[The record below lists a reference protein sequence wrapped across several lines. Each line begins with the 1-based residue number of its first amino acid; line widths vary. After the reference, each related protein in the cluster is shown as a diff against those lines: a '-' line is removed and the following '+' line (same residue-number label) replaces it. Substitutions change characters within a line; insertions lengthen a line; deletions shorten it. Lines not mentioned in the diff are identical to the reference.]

1 MTEIT
6 LRPARTA
13 DVEFIRSLIGQY
25 APERRMLRKE
35 IITLY
40 EDIQEFVI
48 AEIGGK
54 PVGYGALHVLWED
67 LAEVR
72 SVAVI
77 PELKRTGVGRAVVSH
92 LLNRA
97 QQLGIRRVFCLTF
110 EVDFFASF
118 GFLPTDGPI
127 VDHDIYVQMLKSED
141 EGVAEF
147 LDLERVKPNTL
158 GNTRMLLVLP
168 GS

>member
-1 MTEIT
+1 MTELK
-6 LRPARTA
+6 LRPAKTS
-13 DVEFIRSLIGQY
+13 DVAFIRSLIGQY
-25 APERRMLRKE
+25 SPERRMLKKE
-35 IITLY
+35 VITLY
-40 EDIQEFVI
+40 EDVQEFVI
-48 AEIGGK
+48 AELDGE

-72 SVAVI
+72 SVAVRPDMTRKGI
-77 PELKRTGVGRAVVSH
+77 GRAVVQN

-97 QQLGIRRVFCLTF
+97 TQLGIRRVFCLTF
-110 EVDFFASF
+110 EVDFFKSF

-127 VDHDIYVQMLKSED
+127 VDHDIYIQMLKSED

-168 GS
+168 QA

>member
-1 MTEIT
+1 MTELK
-6 LRPARTA
+6 LRPAKTS
-13 DVEFIRSLIGQY
+13 DVAFIRSLIGQY
-25 APERRMLRKE
+25 SPERRMLKKE
-35 IITLY
+35 VITLY
-40 EDIQEFVI
+40 EDVQEFVI
-48 AEIGGK
+48 AELEGE

-72 SVAVI
+72 SVAVR
-77 PELKRTGVGRAVVSH
+77 PDMTRKGVGRAVVQN
-92 LLNRA
+92 LLNKA
-97 QQLGIRRVFCLTF
+97 AELGIRRVFCLTF
-110 EVDFFASF
+110 EVDFFKSF

-127 VDHDIYVQMLKSED
+127 VDHDIYIQMLKSED

-168 GS
+168 QA